1 MLGFEHDSLCQQG
14 RTNMGFSLRFGG
26 RNYTLIFC
34 RNRTL
39 KVNFSYMLRRI
50 FHVKEDSVSDKVQLQ
65 RDMYVYSWVWNLET
79 RNLTGIQ
86 SRTSAFS
93 LCGRMPYEWVLTEIC
108 KGVPLVE
115 FMYLAFTRMPGQSFR
130 RRFRSLL
137 LCPLLFVWCL
147 LNVKSPCWF
156 YVRDWIEKTSLLL
169 PLATSPCTQKLQKA
183 ASVVSTNNAATTSCC
198 I

>member
-1 MLGFEHDSLCQQG
+1 
-14 RTNMGFSLRFGG
+14 
-26 RNYTLIFC
+26 
-34 RNRTL
+34 
-39 KVNFSYMLRRI
+39 MLRRI

-183 ASVVSTNNAATTSCC
+183 ASVVCTNNAATTSCC